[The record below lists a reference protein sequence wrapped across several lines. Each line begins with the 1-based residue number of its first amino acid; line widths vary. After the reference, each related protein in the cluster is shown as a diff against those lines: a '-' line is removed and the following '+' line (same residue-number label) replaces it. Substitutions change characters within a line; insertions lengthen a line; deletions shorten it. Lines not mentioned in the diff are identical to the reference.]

1 MKLHS
6 SLFFYMQNLNTN
18 YYMELSPTTQID
30 DLQPKQEWSKPELTM
45 LSVNQNTLGVNS
57 IGSDVYASHS

>member
-1 MKLHS
+1 
-6 SLFFYMQNLNTN
+6 
-18 YYMELSPTTQID
+18 MELSPTTQID